1 MHIGRLKHKW
11 GEMKV
16 VRENG
21 TSRFYKDAVVW
32 YNGSRTWD
40 WNVSGTR
47 HTPGIQIADLKYLMR
62 CDIVILSRGV
72 DGRLNVPSST
82 LCYLEQHNKE
92 VHVLKTPDAVRL
104 FNRLL
109 REGEYVGG
117 LFHSTC

>member
-1 MHIGRLKHKW
+1 
-11 GEMKV
+11 MKV

-21 TSRFYKDAVVW
+21 TSRLYKDAVVW
-32 YNGSRTWD
+32 YKGSRNWD

-47 HTPGIQIADLKYLMR
+47 HTPGIQIGDLKHLMR
-62 CDIVILSRGV
+62 CDIIILSRGV
-72 DGRLNVPSST
+72 DGRLNVPSAT

-104 FNRLL
+104 FNQLL
-109 REGEYVGG
+109 SAGEYVGG